1 MVYKVLNID
10 ELKLGVLK
18 TAWPIILSELVD
30 SMYSIADTYFVSRL
44 GTNAVAAVGAG
55 SYLSWLMMSFPSL
68 FMVGVLVIVAQYNG
82 AGDLDSA
89 RRVVG
94 ETLFYGSIAM
104 CAIAIAAFIA
114 APHVVLLLVSGEN
127 LELLSEAIEYFR
139 MRVVGL
145 PLIAVALIMDSA
157 IRAVKATKYS
167 MAVVSSSA
175 LINIV
180 LDPLLIYGLFDL
192 PPLGVRGAALATV
205 LSEAFMIP
213 MEFLFIRKLK
223 LTPIIELCSLKAMN
237 VFKVGLP
244 AFLERLIMSIGNNAY
259 AAFIARC
266 GAKALAAHQIGLR
279 IESFIYMPGF
289 AFSIVA
295 SSYVGE
301 RIGAG
306 EFKEGRVVG
315 LEIAKLATVTMFFLG
330 IVAAALSRLLVK
342 PFSMDQEVL
351 DLASLYL
358 VLAGLS
364 EAGLAL
370 AMSFSG
376 ALRGAGNTVVPLIV
390 SASGL
395 YLFRVIPTSIL
406 TKFIGVVGAWISMF
420 VDVYLRGIVLYAIYI
435 KYFDKLAVRW
445 SKEHMR

>member
-1 MVYKVLNID
+1 MYKVLSKA
-10 ELKLGVLK
+10 ELKLKVLK
-18 TAWPIILSELVD
+18 TAWPIIFSELVD

-44 GTNAVAAVGAG
+44 GTNAIAAVGAG
-55 SYLSWLMMSFPSL
+55 SYLCWLMMSFPSL
-68 FMVGVLVIVAQYNG
+68 FMVGVLVMVAQYNG

-89 RRVVG
+89 RRTIG
-94 ETLFYGSIAM
+94 ETLLYGSIAI
-104 CAIAIAAFIA
+104 CFIAIAAFTA
-114 APHVVLLLVSGEN
+114 APHVVLLLVSSEN

-139 MRVVGL
+139 VRVIGL

-157 IRAVKATKYS
+157 VRAVKATKYS
-167 MAVVSSSA
+167 MIVVSSSA
-175 LINIV
+175 LTNIV
-180 LDPLLIYGLFDL
+180 LDPLLIYGSFNL

-205 LSEAFMIP
+205 LSETLMIP
-213 MEFLFIRKLK
+213 LEIIFIRKLK
-223 LTPIIELCSLKAMN
+223 LSPILELHSLKAAN

-244 AFLERLIMSIGNNAY
+244 AFIERLLMSIGNNAY

-289 AFSIVA
+289 AFSVVA

-306 EFKEGRVVG
+306 EFKEGKVVG
-315 LEIAKLATVTMFFLG
+315 LEIAKLAVVTMFFLG
-330 IVAAALSRLLVK
+330 IAAATLSKILVK
-342 PFSMDQEVL
+342 PFSVDQEVL
-351 DLASLYL
+351 ELASLYL

-376 ALRGAGNTVVPLIV
+376 ALRGAGNTIVPLLI
-390 SASGL
+390 SAIGL
-395 YLFRVIPTSIL
+395 YLFRVVPTSIL

-420 VDVYLRGIVLYAIYI
+420 VDVYLRGVILYAIYV

-445 SKEHMR
+445 SEKRTH

>member
-1 MVYKVLNID
+1 MNKD
-10 ELKLGVLK
+10 ELKLSVLK

-68 FMVGVLVIVAQYNG
+68 FMVGVLVMVAQYSG

-94 ETLFYGSIAM
+94 ETLLYGSIAM
-104 CAIAIAAFIA
+104 CAVAVAAFIA
-114 APHVVLLLVSGEN
+114 APHMVLLLVSSEN
-127 LELLSEAIEYFR
+127 MELLNEAVEYFR
-139 MRVVGL
+139 VRVIGL
-145 PLIAVALIMDSA
+145 PLMAVALIMDSA

-167 MAVVSSSA
+167 MIVTSSSA
-175 LINIV
+175 LANTA
-180 LDPLLIYGLFDL
+180 LDPALIYGLFNL

-205 LSEAFMIP
+205 LSEALMIP
-213 MEFLFIRKLK
+213 MEVLFISRLK
-223 LTPIIELCSLKAMN
+223 LAPVIELHSFRAVN

-244 AFLERLIMSIGNNAY
+244 AFLERLVMSTGNNAY
-259 AAFIARC
+259 VAFIARC
-266 GAKALAAHQIGLR
+266 GAKAMAAHQIGLR

-289 AFSIVA
+289 AFSVVA

-306 EFKEGRVVG
+306 EFRNGKAVG
-315 LEIAKLATVTMFFLG
+315 LEVAKLATATMFFLG
-330 IVAAALSRLLVK
+330 IVAAALSKILVK
-342 PFSMDQEVL
+342 PFSIDQEVL
-351 DLASLYL
+351 ELASLYL

-376 ALRGAGNTVVPLIV
+376 ALRGAGNTVVPLVV
-390 SASGL
+390 SAIGL
-395 YLFRVIPTSIL
+395 YLFRVMPTSIL
-406 TKFIGVVGAWISMF
+406 TKFIGVLGAWISMF
-420 VDVYLRGIVLYAIYI
+420 IDVYLRGAMLYAIYV
-435 KYFDKLAVRW
+435 KYFDKLAVKW
-445 SKEHMR
+445 SEKHAH